1 MDNTKGN
8 RYYLDRIL
16 TDLCFIIAHTQ
27 DLDQEDLK
35 ENEVLQDSVMFRLI
49 QISENSD
56 KLTQNF
62 KDQHPEIAWRA
73 LKGMRNRIV
82 HNYGGVDMGI
92 IYDTVTNDIPATLKE
107 LQSMLHTC
115 PCHIRHRF
123 QRNTS
128 SRSLPNHWHSY
139 SRFLHLHSQ

>member
-1 MDNTKGN
+1 MDNTKDN

-16 TDLCFIIAHTQ
+16 TDSRFIIAHTQ
-27 DLDQEDLK
+27 DLDQEDLE

-56 KLTQNF
+56 KLTQDF
-62 KDQHPEIAWRA
+62 KNQHPEIAWRA

-107 LQSMLHTC
+107 LQSIDIWQT
-115 PCHIRHRF
+115 IRANDL
-123 QRNTS
+123 Q
-128 SRSLPNHWHSY
+128 
-139 SRFLHLHSQ
+139 